1 MLDRNRTKP
10 SAIGDTGSHR
20 SVIDLLK
27 WSTGKFPVPS
37 LLAGAVCVALSSVF
51 VPLAHV
57 STGTVTFFR
66 SLLSLPILIP
76 LAISEARRA
85 PGRSTRS
92 HVMALAAGVLLAGD
106 ILLWNE
112 GIANSGAGIATVIVN
127 AQVILVP
134 LLGWIFRRERPG
146 LRFAASVPVMM
157 AGVALAG
164 GLVGSGASG
173 KNPAQGAMF
182 ASIAALCYAGF
193 LFLLRQASDS
203 DHIVMPVTESAAT
216 SGLVALIV
224 GPFWHGL
231 NLLPGW
237 SAFGWLLAIA
247 LAGQVASYLLIAGAL
262 PHLPAGIG
270 AALLLLQPIGSVLLG
285 GLILG
290 EHPTLVQYAGCAVV
304 LVALY
309 LAIIGSRN
317 DDS

>member
-1 MLDRNRTKP
+1 MLDQNRTEAGPK
-10 SAIGDTGSHR
+10 G
-20 SVIDLLK
+20 SVIGLIR
-27 WSTGKFPVPS
+27 WSTASYPVPA
-37 LLAGAVCVALSSVF
+37 LLAGAICVALSSVF
-51 VPLAHV
+51 VPLTHV

-76 LAISEARRA
+76 LAISEARRS
-85 PGRSTRS
+85 PKQSTRS

-112 GIANSGAGIATVIVN
+112 GIADSGAGIATVIVN

-134 LLGWIFRRERPG
+134 LLGWIFLKERPG
-146 LRFAASVPVMM
+146 LRFAASVPVML

-164 GLVGSGASG
+164 GLVGGGASG
-173 KNPAQGAMF
+173 KNPAQGAIF
-182 ASIAALCYAGF
+182 ASAAALCYAGF
-193 LFLLRQASDS
+193 LFLLRQASDA
-203 DHIVMPVTESAAT
+203 DHIVLPVTESAAT

-237 SAFGWLLAIA
+237 PAFGWLVAIA

-262 PHLPAGIG
+262 PNLQAGVG

-285 GLILG
+285 ALILS
-290 EHPTLVQYAGCAVV
+290 ERPTPLQFAGCAIV

-309 LAIIGSRN
+309 LAIIGARH
-317 DDS
+317 DDG